1 MNAAID
7 LYGNVAALKNRD
19 ALVLA
24 SQGMVRR
31 VALHLKTR
39 IPPVIEV
46 DELIQ
51 VGMMGLLEATQT
63 YDPSKGIDFDNFAHA
78 RVRGAMI
85 DEVRRLSALPR
96 SAVAF
101 NRQVSEATQALANRL
116 GRRPNDREL
125 ADHMGMSIEDYH
137 KERGQARLFETHSME
152 DMAEEVLS
160 MPDTA
165 MQRPDEAVEEAQF
178 MDAVTSAIDSLPE
191 RERLIMS
198 LYYVEELNLKEIG
211 AVLGVSESRVSQLL
225 SAVVKKLRSD
235 LKIGPRSGMRGS

>member
-125 ADHMGMSIEDYH
+125 AEHMGMSIEDYH

-152 DMAEEVLS
+152 DMAEEVLA

>member
-1 MNAAID
+1 MNAAIE
-7 LYGNVAALKNRD
+7 LYGAVTNFENRD

-24 SQGMVRR
+24 NQGMVRR

-39 IPPVIEV
+39 IPPIIEV

-51 VGMMGLLEATQT
+51 VGMIGLLEATQT

-78 RVRGAMI
+78 RVRGAML
-85 DEVRRLSALPR
+85 DEVRRLSDLPR

-101 NRQVSEATQALANRL
+101 NRQVSEATQVLGNRL

-125 ADHMGMSIEDYH
+125 AEHLQLPIDEYQ

-152 DMAEEVLS
+152 DMAEEVLAI
-160 MPDTA
+160 PDA
-165 MQRPDEAVEEAQF
+165 HSPRPDQLVEEAQF

-191 RERLIMS
+191 RDRLIIS

-225 SAVVKKLRSD
+225 SAVVKKLRTE
-235 LKIGPRSGMRGS
+235 LKVGPR

>member
-1 MNAAID
+1 MNAAIE
-7 LYGNVAALKNRD
+7 LYGHHVPGNLDNRN

-24 SQGMVRR
+24 NQGMVRR

-78 RVRGAMI
+78 RVRGAML

-101 NRQVSEATQALANRL
+101 NRGHSEATQSLGNKL
-116 GRRPNDREL
+116 GRRPTDGEL
-125 ADHMGMSIEDYH
+125 AEHMGLPIDEFQ
-137 KERGQARLFETHSME
+137 KERGAARLFETYSIE
-152 DMAEEVLS
+152 DMTEE
-160 MPDTA
+160 A
-165 MQRPDEAVEEAQF
+165 MSVVDSAIARPDVAVEEAQF
-178 MDAVTSAIDSLPE
+178 MDAVTSAIDGLPE
-191 RERLIMS
+191 RDRLIIS

-225 SAVVKKLRSD
+225 SSVVKKLRVE
-235 LKIGPRSGMRGS
+235 LKVGPR

>member
-1 MNAAID
+1 MNAALE
-7 LYGNVAALKNRD
+7 LYGAAASLENRD

-24 SQGMVRR
+24 NQGMVRR

-78 RVRGAMI
+78 RVRGAML

-101 NRQVSEATQALANRL
+101 NRQHGEATQALANRL

-125 ADHMGMSIEDYH
+125 AEHMGLSIDDFQ
-137 KERGQARLFETHSME
+137 KERGQARLFETYSME
-152 DMAEEVLS
+152 DMTEEALS
-160 MPDTA
+160 VADQA
-165 MQRPDEAVEEAQF
+165 IQRPDVAVEEAQF
-178 MDAVTSAIDSLPE
+178 MDAVTDAIDSLPE
-191 RERLIMS
+191 RERLIIS

-225 SAVVKKLRSD
+225 SSVVKKLRTE
-235 LKIGPRSGMRGS
+235 LKVGPKK

>member
-1 MNAAID
+1 MNAAIE
-7 LYGNVAALKNRD
+7 LYGATAAALENRD

-24 SQGMVRR
+24 NQGMVKR

-39 IPPVIEV
+39 IPPVIDV

-63 YDPSKGIDFDNFAHA
+63 FDPTKGIDFDNFAHA
-78 RVRGAMI
+78 RVRGAML

-96 SAVAF
+96 SAVTF
-101 NRQVSEATQALANRL
+101 NRQQAEATQRLANKL

-125 ADHMGMSIEDYH
+125 AEHMGLSIEEYH

-152 DMAEEVLS
+152 DMQEEVLA
-160 MPDTA
+160 MPDMA
-165 MQRPDEAVEEAQF
+165 IQRPDEAVEEAQF
-178 MDAVTSAIDSLPE
+178 MDAVTAAIDSLPE
-191 RERLIMS
+191 RDRLIIS

-225 SAVVKKLRSD
+225 SAVVKKLRGD
-235 LKIGPRSGMRGS
+235 LQLAPPKKK